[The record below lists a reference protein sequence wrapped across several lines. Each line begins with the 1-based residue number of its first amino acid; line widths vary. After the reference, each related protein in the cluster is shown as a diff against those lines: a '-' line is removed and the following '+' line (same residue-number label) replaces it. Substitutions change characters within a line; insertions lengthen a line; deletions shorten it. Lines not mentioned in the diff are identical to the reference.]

1 VNVGGFLSFKEPE
14 RVSFSPNNFDS
25 KMFNFFENEQ
35 TKKLKH
41 HLLNLGALAKVDG
54 HLDSSELNYIIAIG
68 QKNGFKPEEVKSLIA
83 NSASSRFHFPENDS
97 ERFDQIYDLVEMMLA
112 DGIVD
117 DNEMEFCMEMAAK
130 LGFRRAIV
138 GVLVRKITMGVKDGL
153 SRDHIKTESLSFLN
167 I

>member
-1 VNVGGFLSFKEPE
+1 
-14 RVSFSPNNFDS
+14 
-25 KMFNFFENEQ
+25 MFNFFENEQ
-35 TKKLKH
+35 TKRLKN
-41 HLLNLGALAKVDG
+41 HLLNLGALAKIDG

-68 QKNGFKPEEVKSLIA
+68 QKNGLKPEEVKSLIA
-83 NSASSRFHFPENDS
+83 NAHTSRFHLPENDS

-138 GVLVRKITMGVKDGL
+138 GVLVRKITTGVKDGL
-153 SRDHIKTESLSFLN
+153 SRDHIKTESQSFLN